1 MMKALAIN
9 GSHRRGRNTAKMLKM
24 VRDEL
29 EKGGFKT
36 ELLEER
42 SSQGRARFP

>member
-9 GSHRRGRNTAKMLKM
+9 GSNRKGKNTAKMLMM
-24 VRDEL
+24 VLDEL
-29 EKGGFKT
+29 EKGGVIT